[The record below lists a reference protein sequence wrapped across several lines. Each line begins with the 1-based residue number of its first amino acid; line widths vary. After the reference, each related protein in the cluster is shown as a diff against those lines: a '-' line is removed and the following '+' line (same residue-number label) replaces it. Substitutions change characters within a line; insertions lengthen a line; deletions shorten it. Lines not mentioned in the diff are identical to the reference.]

1 MNGLWSRSVF
11 RNNEVVEPHTM
22 RAELFVG
29 VRRSSVR
36 LTTLERGRSE
46 ASVLLP
52 NLHTLLWVALVGLTG
67 CCADA
72 AGSATMPARPTRA
85 THRSVWR
92 FGRRTEA
99 SDLPR
104 SRVVSRTEERRTP
117 TNSSA
122 LIVW

>member
-52 NLHTLLWVALVGLTG
+52 NLHTLLWVALVGLAG
-67 CCADA
+67 IVALPA
-72 AGSATMPARPTRA
+72 ASA
-85 THRSVWR
+85 
-92 FGRRTEA
+92 
-99 SDLPR
+99 
-104 SRVVSRTEERRTP
+104 
-117 TNSSA
+117 
-122 LIVW
+122 